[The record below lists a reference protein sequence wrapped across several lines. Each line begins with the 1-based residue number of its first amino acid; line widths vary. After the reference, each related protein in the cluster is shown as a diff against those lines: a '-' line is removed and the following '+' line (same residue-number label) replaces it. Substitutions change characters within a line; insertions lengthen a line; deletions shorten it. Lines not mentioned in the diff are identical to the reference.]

1 MKLMYIVGQNMLNDN
16 REPLYK
22 YNFRIKVH
30 LSAIL
35 GNHGLQRA
43 DGKTAKDF
51 RDLQEESESL
61 GPKIDN

>member
-1 MKLMYIVGQNMLNDN
+1 MYIQNNDI
-16 REPLYK
+16 REPTNT
-22 YNFRIKVH
+22 NFRITVH
-30 LSAIL
+30 LSAIF
-35 GNHGLQRA
+35 GNHGLKGA

>member
-1 MKLMYIVGQNMLNDN
+1 MRLVGQNMLNDN

-35 GNHGLQRA
+35 GNHGLEGA

>member
-1 MKLMYIVGQNMLNDN
+1 MENLSTNTS
-16 REPLYK
+16 
-22 YNFRIKVH
+22 FRIKVH

-35 GNHGLQRA
+35 GNHGLKGA